1 MQLGARRMCCCTSGV
16 YTHIM
21 KEGIW
26 RSGIGKIDLV
36 CTSRLVGSQLGQA
49 RGNIPERRG
58 VKSEEERRKIRC
70 YS

>member
-1 MQLGARRMCCCTSGV
+1 VRLGVRRMCWCSSAV

-26 RSGIGKIDLV
+26 RSGIGEIDCV
-36 CTSRLVGSQLGQA
+36 CTSRSVDSQLGQA

-58 VKSEEERRKIRC
+58 VKRREGR
-70 YS
+70 